1 MELEVKFGECEKLW
15 KTVLEAQKKEIEA
28 LRNGKKHG
36 EKKQSGKLM
45 KENES
50 GNRSKS
56 LRIKEQESLKA
67 KSKVDRQIKRLDTN
81 IS

>member
-15 KTVLEAQKKEIEA
+15 KTVLEAQKKEIEG
-28 LRNGKKHG
+28 LRNGKKRG

>member
-28 LRNGKKHG
+28 LRNGKKRG

>member
-1 MELEVKFGECEKLW
+1 MELEVKFGECEQLW

-28 LRNGKKHG
+28 LRTGKKRG

-56 LRIKEQESLKA
+56 LRNKEQESLKA